1 MVDEG
6 VMNEVF
12 PRCAVP
18 GSSCRLLQL
27 EAPGARPVWAV
38 LDAAGT
44 RHFTGEITLHCAP
57 TVRAWFN
64 GGELYY
70 AERDGDAGLADRL
83 LAMGVLGADDLA
95 AGSVQLGAV
104 THLGRL
110 FDRVPQLDRDHVELA
125 LEILTGEVVGEIA
138 DHVVEEI
145 TIASYRHHPSGV
157 VKWQKRPTVVITQVA
172 GDTDPTGATS
182 SVTSTAMSAVAA
194 PVAAPRHEPTPVAEP
209 IDLVPTAEDEAL
221 VAEYEA
227 SLALPELDD
236 PGHDVAPPVDHL
248 AHDEDP
254 DQEPDRELDQDIT
267 AVIDEP
273 SSAATREQPVFD
285 DLLLELEPAV
295 DADHAADVAQ
305 PEIEAEFQPEVQPE
319 TQPETEAEF
328 QPEVEPEVE
337 GSVEDA
343 ADIHVETQVVEAQVV
358 EAPVEAEDAL
368 AAFER
373 SLSAQLDA
381 TFAQHFDQHFDQHL
395 LTSQADAPEAPAD
408 EAQVPALQI
417 PALPPIDHQH
427 DEHVQPEPMDQPGP
441 TEQTWAIDD
450 RVDWHVDTAAPAA
463 PSPAAPSLPDAPSAS
478 AVPTLGDGPVVEFDL
493 QHLLQQHDADRAA
506 SSADSTGSTGSFTV
520 AGIEVPEET
529 DADIRAAV
537 QAALAEIAAATR
549 PNGDHEVPSILMQA
563 ALVADAETG
572 LTPSPDLWDVAAPAA
587 STPPPPPSAA
597 PPIVPILPDR
607 APATPASAP
616 LPPLPP
622 SPGAP
627 TSVDAGTDDTGSTG
641 HDTGTEPEPARAA
654 EPVAPPTGG
663 LRRLMGSRKP

>member
-1 MVDEG
+1 
-6 VMNEVF
+6 MNEVF

-64 GGELYY
+64 GGELYF
-70 AERDGDAGLADRL
+70 AERDGDPGLAERL
-83 LAMGVLGADDLA
+83 LAMGVLSADDLA
-95 AGSVQLGAV
+95 AGSVQLGAL

-110 FDRVPQLDRDHVELA
+110 FDRVPHLDRDHVELA

-172 GDTDPTGATS
+172 GDVDPSAAASAPS
-182 SVTSTAMSAVAA
+182 SV
-194 PVAAPRHEPTPVAEP
+194 VAAPRHEPVPFAEP
-209 IDLVPTAEDEAL
+209 SDLTPSAEDEAL

-227 SLALPELDD
+227 SRALIESALIESAVLESAVLESEEPNHEID
-236 PGHDVAPPVDHL
+236 APVDEHAPGPDL
-248 AHDEDP
+248 AADL
-254 DQEPDRELDQDIT
+254 DQEHIQEHIQEHE
-267 AVIDEP
+267 AVVEGP
-273 SSAATREQPVFD
+273 STAATREQPVFD
-285 DLLLELEPAV
+285 DLLLEPEPVAV
-295 DADHAADVAQ
+295 IDLVEQEIQ
-305 PEIEAEFQPEVQPE
+305 PENQPGIQPGIQPDAELPVRTDTDTDTDTNTEIR
-319 TQPETEAEF
+319 TEAALDR
-328 QPEVEPEVE
+328 
-337 GSVEDA
+337 SVETPFTPAIDES
-343 ADIHVETQVVEAQVV
+343 DETHHESHH

-373 SLSAQLDA
+373 SLNAQLDA

-395 LTSQADAPEAPAD
+395 PSADAPQLPVLEQPVLEQPVLEPPSIVEQSDQHDRSEPAVDAPA
-408 EAQVPALQI
+408 L
-417 PALPPIDHQH
+417 
-427 DEHVQPEPMDQPGP
+427 

-450 RVDWHVDTAAPAA
+450 RMDWHVDTPAPATVTA
-463 PSPAAPSLPDAPSAS
+463 SSALS
-478 AVPTLGDGPVVEFDL
+478 ALSDGPVVEFDL
-493 QHLLQQHDADRAA
+493 QHLLQQHDADRA
-506 SSADSTGSTGSFTV
+506 SGSMTI
-520 AGIEVPEET
+520 AGVEVPEET

-549 PNGDHEVPSILMQA
+549 PGGDHEVPSILMQA

-572 LTPSPDLWDVAAPAA
+572 LTPSPDLWDVAAPTA
-587 STPPPPPSAA
+587 STPPPPPPPTAA
-597 PPIVPILPDR
+597 RPVVPILPDR
-607 APATPASAP
+607 APSASP
-616 LPPLPP
+616 LPSIPP
-622 SPGAP
+622 AMP
-627 TSVDAGTDDTGSTG
+627 TSTVTDADEAAPAASEGS
-641 HDTGTEPEPARAA
+641 EPARAE